1 MNRRLTCATCLAAL
15 AALALGALSAP
26 VASAQTAAGPPPEKP
41 KLTVAVGGKATLY
54 YLPLTIA
61 ERLDLFRK
69 NGLDVQIVDFAGGS
83 KALQAVVGGS
93 ADIVAG
99 AYEHTIRLQTLK
111 QPFRS
116 FVLMGRAPQL
126 AILLRAD
133 KVAEYKDY
141 RNLEGAPVG
150 VSASGSSSHMLVN
163 AVLAKAGVPVK
174 SVPIVGIGTV
184 AGQNVAAFVGRKVA
198 ALSTAEP
205 MISMIERDGL
215 GQVIAD
221 TRTVAGTE
229 AIFGGPMPA
238 ASLYAPQAFVD
249 RNPVTVDRLTRSIVE
264 ALRWLAAATPD
275 QVADLVPPENLLGD
289 RELYKKALAAVRDA
303 YSPDGLMPEAGP
315 RTVLSAMRMIEP
327 DLQADG
333 VDLSATYTNA
343 VVERLR
349 AGL

>member
-1 MNRRLTCATCLAAL
+1 MNRRLTFATSLAAA
-15 AALALGALSAP
+15 AALALGALS
-26 VASAQTAAGPPPEKP
+26 ASAQTAAGPPPEKP

-93 ADIVAG
+93 ADVVAG

-111 QPFRS
+111 QPFRA

-126 AILLRAD
+126 AVALRAD
-133 KVAEYKDY
+133 KVAEYKDH
-141 RNLEGAPVG
+141 RSLEGMAVG

-163 AVLAKAGVPVK
+163 AVLAKAGVPIK
-174 SVPIVGIGTV
+174 SVSIVGIGTS
-184 AGQNVAAFVGRKVA
+184 AGQNVAAFTGKRVPA
-198 ALSTAEP
+198 ISIAEP
-205 MISMIERDGL
+205 VISMIEKGGL
-215 GQVIAD
+215 GTVIAD
-221 TRTVAGTE
+221 TRTLAGTE

-249 RNPVTVDRLTRSIVE
+249 RNPVTVERLTRAIVE

-289 RELYKKALAAVRDA
+289 RELYKGALFAVREA

-315 RTVLSAMRMIEP
+315 RTVLSALRMIDP

-343 VVERLR
+343 IVERLR